1 MSITLI
7 TFDLDDTLWDT
18 PPVIASAELVLR
30 DWLKTH
36 APVLGELP
44 VEPLHAV
51 RERVVQAEP
60 GLKHRISALRRQVL
74 FQALRALDYPE
85 AQAQALADEAFEV
98 FLHARHQLE
107 IFPQVQPMLE
117 RLGQRYTVG
126 VVTNGNADVRR
137 LGLADYFDF
146 ALCAE
151 DLGVGKPDP
160 ALFLEAL
167 RRGNAHATNAV
178 HVGDHPRDDIA
189 GAQRAGFKAVWFNPQ
204 GKPWQA
210 EQAPDAEI
218 RCLSELD
225 DVLARWQ

>member
-30 DWLKTH
+30 DWIKTH

-44 VEPLHAV
+44 VEHLHAV